1 MLPGAAQHPW
11 TGAVCEVLPWLCLQV
26 LEAVL
31 ERLQDFEDKVRS
43 RAIIAICEAAIA
55 FPEVSPSSNFR
66 QEVTHRWL
74 FFCCCAETYSIS
86 VFLRA

>member
-1 MLPGAAQHPW
+1 MPIQHMPP
-11 TGAVCEVLPWLCLQV
+11 VLQV

-55 FPEVSPSSNFR
+55 FPEVSP
-66 QEVTHRWL
+66 Q
-74 FFCCCAETYSIS
+74 YSIS
-86 VFLRA
+86 CLPGSDLEIALLLRLR